1 MSKRESKPGERQ
13 GLPIPIPDAD
23 TCPPRLAKM
32 IDKLVLGDE
41 LNIAQQRELTRALE
55 QGGAARSYYDR
66 AMLAQRLLD
75 GGPESLFA
83 PSAAEFSRVEER
95 IFERVREEQL
105 AAAPARRGIFA
116 WVAGLVAVGAAVAI
130 ALPFLLASKDAP
142 PATGVP
148 GPATGVPTT
157 GEFQIRGQAARRG
170 KQVGLRVFCFD
181 KKASPAVRELGDSA
195 KQSCP
200 LSATLKLAYTN
211 KSGLKQLFVVGVDD
225 RREPLWYAP
234 VPPAKNS
241 LTVAKAVDQP
251 LPRAIR
257 LQVNHH
263 AGELRI
269 YAVFSAKALTFAEIA
284 AAVHRLKKG
293 SLARQEL
300 LPIEDTEQRSMLLTL
315 Q

>member
-1 MSKRESKPGERQ
+1 MSDRKRKPGERQ

-75 GGPESLFA
+75 GGPESLFS

-142 PATGVP
+142 PATG
-148 GPATGVPTT
+148 PATGAPTT
-157 GEFQIRGQAARRG
+157 GGEFQIRGQAARRG

-195 KQSCP
+195 NRSCP

-211 KSGLKQLFVVGVDD
+211 KSELKQLFVVGVDD

-234 VPPAKNS
+234 VPPAKTS
-241 LTVAKAVDQP
+241 LTVSKAVDQP

-284 AAVHRLKKG
+284 TAVHRLKKG